1 MTNEAVLLREVSV
14 PVSFTCSDSIGIEK
28 GAILTLSDPN
38 TVALCTTDKAEVAG
52 IAAQEKIASN
62 GQIKIAFYDRG
73 DFKLVASG
81 SITVGDPVGTSANS
95 GASNTVCTLV
105 GVANLSGNC
114 VLGIA
119 KETAT
124 TGETLRVELK
134 PQALTTA

>member
-1 MTNEAVLLREVSV
+1 MANEAVLMRELEL
-14 PVSFTCSDSIGIEK
+14 PVSFTCDDSTGIEK
-28 GAILTLSDPN
+28 GAILKLTDPN
-38 TVALCTTDKAEVAG
+38 TCALSAATNDEIAG
-52 IAAQEKIASN
+52 IASQEKIASN
-62 GQIKIAFYDRG
+62 GQTKIAVYTRG

-81 SITVGDPVGTSANS
+81 SITVGDPVGSAATT
-95 GASNTVCTLV
+95 GSNTVKTLV

-124 TGETLRVELK
+124 TGQTLRVELK